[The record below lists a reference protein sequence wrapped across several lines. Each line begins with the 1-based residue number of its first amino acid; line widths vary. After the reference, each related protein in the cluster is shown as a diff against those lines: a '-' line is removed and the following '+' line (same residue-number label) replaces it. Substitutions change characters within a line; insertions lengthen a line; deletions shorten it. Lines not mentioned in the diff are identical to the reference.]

1 MTDTLAAARPVTL
14 LSALAPSAAASRSRG
29 VVAVVLGS
37 LLLTA
42 SAKLQVPFWPVPMT
56 MQSLVVLL
64 LGMSYGLRLGTA
76 AVLLYLAE
84 GAVGLPVF
92 AGTPERGI
100 GLAYMMGPTGGYL
113 VGFVLAAAALGSLAE
128 RGWDRSLARIAAAM
142 ILGHVI
148 LFIPG
153 VLWLAVSLGFAKA
166 VAAGATPFLAA
177 TALKTALGIALM
189 PLAWRWARRRS
200 ASD

>member
-1 MTDTLAAARPVTL
+1 MTDTLSAARPPTL
-14 LSALAPSAAASRSRG
+14 LSALAPSAAAARSRD
-29 VVAVVLGS
+29 VAAVVLGS

-76 AVLLYLAE
+76 TVLLYLAE

-113 VGFVLAAAALGSLAE
+113 IGFLLAAAALGSLAE

-166 VAAGATPFLAA
+166 VAVGATPFLAA
-177 TALKTALGIALM
+177 TVLKTALGIALM
-189 PLAWRWARRRS
+189 PLARRWARRRS

>member
-1 MTDTLAAARPVTL
+1 MTDTLAAARPPTL
-14 LSALAPSAAASRSRG
+14 LSALAPSAAAARSRD
-29 VVAVVLGS
+29 VAAVVLGS

-76 AVLLYLAE
+76 TVLLYLAE

-113 VGFVLAAAALGSLAE
+113 IGFVLAAAALGSLAE

-166 VAAGATPFLAA
+166 VAVGATPFLAA
-177 TALKTALGIALM
+177 TVLKTALGIALM

>member
-14 LSALAPSAAASRSRG
+14 LSALAPSGAASRSRD

-64 LGMSYGLRLGTA
+64 LGMSCGLRLGTA
-76 AVLLYLAE
+76 TVLLYLAE

-113 VGFVLAAAALGSLAE
+113 IGFVLAAAALGSLAE
-128 RGWDRSLARIAAAM
+128 RGCDRSLARIAAAM
-142 ILGHVI
+142 IAGHLI
-148 LFIPG
+148 LFVPG

-166 VAAGATPFLAA
+166 VAVGATPFLAA

-200 ASD
+200 AEP

>member
-1 MTDTLAAARPVTL
+1 MTDTLAAARPPTL
-14 LSALAPSAAASRSRG
+14 LSALARSAAPTRSRD
-29 VVAVVLGS
+29 VAAVVLGS

-76 AVLLYLAE
+76 TVLLYLAE

-113 VGFVLAAAALGSLAE
+113 IGFVLAAAALGSLAE

-142 ILGHVI
+142 ILGHLI
-148 LFIPG
+148 LFVPG

-166 VAAGATPFLAA
+166 VAVGATPFLAA

>member
-1 MTDTLAAARPVTL
+1 
-14 LSALAPSAAASRSRG
+14 
-29 VVAVVLGS
+29 
-37 LLLTA
+37 
-42 SAKLQVPFWPVPMT
+42 MT

-64 LGMSYGLRLGTA
+64 LGMSCGLRLGTA
-76 AVLLYLAE
+76 TVLLYLAE

-113 VGFVLAAAALGSLAE
+113 IGFVLAAAALGSLAE

-142 ILGHVI
+142 ILGHLI
-148 LFIPG
+148 LFVPG

-166 VAAGATPFLAA
+166 VAVGATPFLAA